1 MTIAV
6 TGAAGK
12 TGRAV
17 LAALAELGVP
27 TRALVR
33 PGRPGSTSAVADLG
47 ATETVTAD
55 LADASQVAAALS
67 GASAAYVIAPNVH
80 PDEPSLVANVLAAG
94 VPRVVY
100 HSVLHPSVEA
110 MPHHWAKARV
120 EEALL
125 ASDLDWTVL
134 QPCAYAQNLRV
145 PADAVLRVPYS
156 VDARFA
162 FVDLLDV
169 AAVAASVLTEP
180 GHSYAS
186 YQLAGPELLSVADA
200 AVLLGV
206 RAERQNINEWYL
218 DTPLRGYARDALG
231 AMFAYYDE
239 HGLVGNPRVI
249 TALLGRAPTAV
260 ADVLARAS
268 ERPE

>member
-1 MTIAV
+1 MTSASGPVIAV

-17 LAALAELGVP
+17 LAALASRGVS

-33 PGRPGSTSAVADLG
+33 PGRSVDLG
-47 ATETVTAD
+47 ATETVQAD
-55 LADASQVAAALS
+55 LADATEVAAALD
-67 GASAAYVIAPNVH
+67 GASAVYVIAPNVH
-80 PDEPSLVANVLAAG
+80 PSEPSLVANVLAAG

-100 HSVLHPSVEA
+100 HSVLHPAVEA

-125 ASDLDWTVL
+125 ASGLDWTVL
-134 QPCAYAQNLRV
+134 QPGAYAQNLR
-145 PADAVLRVPYS
+145 PAAVLRVPYS

-169 AAVAASVLTEP
+169 AFVAARVLTES
-180 GHSYAS
+180 GHSYAT
-186 YQLAGPELLSVADA
+186 YELAGPELLSVAEVA
-200 AVLLGV
+200 AVLGV
-206 RAERQNINEWYL
+206 RAEREDPNEWYL

-231 AMFAYYDE
+231 AMFAYYDR
-239 HGLVGNPRVI
+239 HGLAGNPRVL
-249 TALLGRAPTAV
+249 TALLGRSPTTV
-260 ADVLARAS
+260 AEVLAR
-268 ERPE
+268 